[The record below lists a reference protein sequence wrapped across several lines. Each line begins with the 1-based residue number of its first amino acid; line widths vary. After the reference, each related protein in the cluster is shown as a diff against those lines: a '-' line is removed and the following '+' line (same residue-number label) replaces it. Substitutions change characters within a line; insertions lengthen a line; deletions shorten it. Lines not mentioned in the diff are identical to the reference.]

1 MRKHEFYRKEFDWAE
16 ESYDVIQAKMG
27 LPDWFGKNTDALWDM
42 LTGFIETPCE
52 IKFIDFDKKE
62 KEYNENQIN
71 LILKCFI
78 DAMQAYPDNFFIIF
92 ED

>member
-1 MRKHEFYRKEFDWAE
+1 MRKYEFNRNEFDLAKEF
-16 ESYDVIQAKMG
+16 YDVIQAKMG

-42 LTGFIETPCE
+42 LTGFIETPSE
-52 IKFIDFDKKE
+52 IKFIGFDKKE

-78 DAMQAYPDNFFIIF
+78 DAMKAYPDNFIIIF